1 MKINSKVP
9 VLLDVRIELGTTF
22 LKGNFDDIN
31 QELMF
36 LDLITLLSAIHM
48 TEIITGLLRAGTVIA
63 AFTYI

>member
-22 LKGNFDDIN
+22 LKGNFDDLN

-36 LDLITLLSAIHM
+36 LDLITLLSAIHI
-48 TEIITGLLRAGTVIA
+48 TEIIMRAGTVIA